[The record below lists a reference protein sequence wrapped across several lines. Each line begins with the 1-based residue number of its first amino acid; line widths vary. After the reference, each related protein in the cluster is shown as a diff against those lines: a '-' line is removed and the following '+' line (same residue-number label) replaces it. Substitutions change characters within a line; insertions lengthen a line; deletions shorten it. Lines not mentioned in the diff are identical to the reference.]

1 MKRAIENRSY
11 DQTYGQIRFNYYCVL
26 HSKQYSAFTIL
37 SVFEA
42 STRQPW
48 VLEAFLWQFLVLV
61 KVLLKSL
68 GIALVQR
75 SLKCF
80 CLFLV
85 LVRVSVQT
93 STISI
98 SFQLEDVYMQ
108 G

>member
-1 MKRAIENRSY
+1 MRNVNCEN
-11 DQTYGQIRFNYYCVL
+11 DK
-26 HSKQYSAFTIL
+26 HYSAFTIL

-68 GIALVQR
+68 GIALVQS

-80 CLFLV
+80 CFFLV
-85 LVRVSVQT
+85 LVRVCVQT

-98 SFQLEDVYMQ
+98 SFPLEDDAGLAQ
-108 G
+108 ISLNSRPCRDKNL